1 MPGDEPHAAL
11 ESEVGTRA
19 IALRRSGC
27 DDQPVA
33 EADQEVDVGG
43 LPQIHQTIHP
53 LSRRRPN
60 AMTAALRPTV
70 ASLPRFR

>member
-11 ESEVGTRA
+11 ESEIGPEP
-19 IALRRSGC
+19 LRC

-43 LPQIHQTIHP
+43 LPQIHHTIHP